1 MPRQRL
7 RTSSFV
13 SVESKADSTGLLQA
27 ELAAEQNTGYGKSN
41 NNDDIGSR
49 DMSHYWKK
57 FGLTIAR
64 IKKAKR
70 SGLLRNEG

>member
-13 SVESKADSTGLLQA
+13 SVESKADSTGSLQTESA
-27 ELAAEQNTGYGKSN
+27 SKQNTGYGKSN
-41 NNDDIGSR
+41 NNDDTGSR

-64 IKKAKR
+64 INIAKR
-70 SGLLRNEG
+70 SGLFRK